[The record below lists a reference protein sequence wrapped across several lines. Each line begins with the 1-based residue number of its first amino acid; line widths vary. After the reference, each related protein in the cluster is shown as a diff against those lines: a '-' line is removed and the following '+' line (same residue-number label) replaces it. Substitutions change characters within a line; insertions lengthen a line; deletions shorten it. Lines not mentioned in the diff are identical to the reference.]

1 MASAQLPP
9 TPTGIN
15 GRPVAIS
22 PRMINPN
29 NKNNTDLI
37 HRSID
42 VEGGGLF
49 SSFLCGGS
57 GFGSPRSNRNEVDFD
72 INPTGSYVAVHTKQW
87 QLAVDRLKL
96 YPKEASVWVVRY
108 GNLNDGNNTNNTT
121 SIDRSGVVDGGATIM
136 SDGMMTVATPR
147 SGTAMTTTTTKQK
160 TVRWRML
167 PLHAALLFN
176 GPIEVIK
183 TLIKIYPQACS
194 AHDDQGMLPL
204 HLAFRNGSSE
214 EIVLLL
220 VQTYPEAIQRVDY
233 KGRLPSMLAPKD
245 AKDYGSTIGEVFVR
259 GPTYYYWASRVA
271 TADRMQ
277 SEKAMTNKI
286 KQLED
291 DARMHIEQG
300 RNLLDKTEK
309 QLTEEIEALTISN
322 VELKERVVWYETKY
336 DGVEEKE
343 KVLVDH
349 TNSLAERLRLT
360 SLSEEHL
367 ATKLAKLE
375 ARLQNKET
383 ELEQARASAT
393 EEKDMLEA
401 RAAQL
406 ERNLIESE
414 HKVESLV
421 DQLGKKEEQANE
433 TNAQFVKERELFV
446 KQIDASKECLMELIA
461 SSKEDKR
468 IFEQDTAELRRQLML
483 VQGEVQKTSLD
494 EKRTHEKDSQELRS
508 QLQAI
513 QTDLQQSKMDPS
525 SPAVKAIEDRL
536 DNLQQEVA
544 NNTLSFQKRV
554 EQMEAEEEKQRAT
567 VLEKQIS
574 SATKIENRL
583 DTLQHE
589 IESAKSYMSSTQSI
603 RKAREPEDEEVFE
616 TYVSTKKNA
625 DTGESGRSE
634 YYEAS
639 PEDERD
645 DYECAIDTSYSNE
658 SELDKALAIGN
669 LTVEQR
675 EALEDLDLSGD
686 RDQIAMKLSLIPG
699 LTKNQISLLVDVASS
714 LVM

>member
-29 NKNNTDLI
+29 TKNNTDLI

-57 GFGSPRSNRNEVDFD
+57 GFGSPRLNRNEVDFD

-108 GNLNDGNNTNNTT
+108 GNPNDGNNTNTT
-121 SIDRSGVVDGGATIM
+121 SIDRNGVVDGGATIM

-147 SGTAMTTTTTKQK
+147 SGTVMTTTTTKQK

-277 SEKAMTNKI
+277 YEKAMTNKI

-375 ARLQNKET
+375 TRLQNKET

-421 DQLGKKEEQANE
+421 DQLAKKEEQANE
-433 TNAQFVKERELFV
+433 TNAQFLKERELFE

-513 QTDLQQSKMDPS
+513 QTDLQQSKMDPT

-567 VLEKQIS
+567 VLENQIS

-603 RKAREPEDEEVFE
+603 RKAREPEDEDVFE

-625 DTGESGRSE
+625 DTCESGRSE

-669 LTVEQR
+669 LTQEQR